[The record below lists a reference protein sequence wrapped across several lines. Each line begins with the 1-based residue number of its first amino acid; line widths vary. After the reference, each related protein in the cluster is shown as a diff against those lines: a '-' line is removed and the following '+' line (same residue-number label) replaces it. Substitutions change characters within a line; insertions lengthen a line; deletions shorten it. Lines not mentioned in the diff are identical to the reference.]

1 MRIIFLKDY
10 TGRET
15 AGKPY
20 KAGDGLELDHQPA
33 IELIALGVAR
43 EEEQQIEQPAK
54 KIRKVKEVNDVTNS

>member
-20 KAGDGLELDHQPA
+20 KAGDSLELDHQPA
-33 IELIALGVAR
+33 IELITLGVAQ
-43 EEEQQIEQPAK
+43 EEQIEQPAK